1 MAYTD
6 AQVAEAIAA
15 SVAQGFTVDQAI
27 QGATQNYGIS
37 PDQANRAAV
46 TAIYQEQLGRTP
58 EAEGAAYWAN
68 QLASGANSQAIR
80 EAIARS
86 QEGQN
91 FLTQAITSA
100 YRSDLG
106 RNPEQEG
113 YQYWQ
118 SLALANAL
126 SAEDIQAAVRAAA
139 AVEQAQRGITGG
151 FTNFVSPDFEADPFG
166 GRYATQSIFNLPQD
180 AVNVSTINGQQVQF
194 VNPITQLAV
203 ISNFTNKGAG
213 TTNQFSDAQVAAYLR
228 DNAFS
233 NPTQV
238 NEAVNMFGI
247 KPEQINR
254 ATELLAKNDPSI
266 NAATADYASK
276 IAANPQLALENAQ
289 AVAGAT
295 RFTAAPGVETLS
307 VPRVTEAVNRAFQA
321 GSLTRSEYSDI
332 VNSLSKATNPADVR
346 NILATPQGSVVIDAV
361 YGQQIGEDNDLN
373 KALAEARQRQAV
385 LSAQDPGYYQASDVL
400 GRAYQAA
407 GLDFPF
413 MTDTYRANTMMT
425 QDNVLNQ
432 QNFNQRVNELL
443 QSLGQQFGGAE
454 TLQTPLTGQ
463 YYSETGLQP
472 GFTPVGTEGT
482 MFRSGVAGYIPQ
494 AELPTRFE
502 FGAPPVNA
510 TFQQYRPGAFQP
522 EGVTTG
528 GFITGYD
535 ANQQPIY
542 STYNNPNVNV
552 GGVNSQLLPFAN
564 QQQQFGDMQAFIAQL
579 QAQQAQA
586 AQYQGGG

>member
-1 MAYTD
+1 MAYSD
-6 AQVAEAIAA
+6 AQVAEAMAA
-15 SVAQGFTVDQAI
+15 SLAQGFTLEQAI

-37 PDQANRAAV
+37 PEQATRAAV
-46 TAIYQEQLGRTP
+46 GQIYQQQLGRTP
-58 EAEGAAYWAN
+58 DPSGAEYYAS
-68 QLASGANSQAIR
+68 QLAAGVSPQAIR

-100 YRSDLG
+100 YRGDLG

-139 AVEQAQRGITGG
+139 AIEQQQRGITGG
-151 FTNFVSPDFEADPFG
+151 ITNFVSPDFEADPFG
-166 GRYATQSIFNLPQD
+166 GRYATTNIFDLPAD
-180 AVNVSTINGQQVQF
+180 AVNVSTINGQRVQF

-203 ISNFTNKGAG
+203 ISNFTNKGPG
-213 TTNQFSDAQVAAYLR
+213 TTNQFTDAQVAAYLR
-228 DNAFS
+228 DNAFA

-247 KPEQINR
+247 KPEQVNR

-266 NAATADYASK
+266 NAATADYAAK
-276 IAANPQLALENAQ
+276 IAANPQLALQNAQ

-295 RFTAAPGVETLS
+295 RFSAAPGVETLS
-307 VPRVTEAVNRAFQA
+307 VPRVTEAVDRAFRA
-321 GSLTRSEYSDI
+321 GSLTQNEY
-332 VNSLSKATNPADVR
+332 NQMMTSLTQATNPADIR
-346 NILATPQGSVVIDAV
+346 KALATPTGSVVIDAV

-413 MTDTYRANTMMT
+413 MSDTYRANTMMT
-425 QDNVLNQ
+425 QGNVLNQ
-432 QNFNQRVNELL
+432 QNFNQQVNQLL
-443 QSLGQQFGGAE
+443 AALGQQFGGAE

-472 GFTPVGTEGT
+472 GFTPIGTEGT
-482 MFRSGVAGYIPQ
+482 TFRSGVAGYTPNIPTGFQ
-494 AELPTRFE
+494 

-510 TFQQYRPGAFQP
+510 TFQPYRPGAFQP

-552 GGVNSQLLPFAN
+552 GGVSSNLIPFVNQTEQFNQLMADFNAR
-564 QQQQFGDMQAFIAQL
+564 
-579 QAQQAQA
+579 QA
-586 AQYQGGG
+586 AIAAAQSGNVG

>member
-1 MAYTD
+1 MAYSD
-6 AQVAEAIAA
+6 AQIAEAIAA

-27 QGATQNYGIS
+27 QGGVANYGIS
-37 PDQANRAAV
+37 PAQMNSAAAQYISQSQ
-46 TAIYQEQLGRTP
+46 TGSNASAGAI
-58 EAEGAAYWAN
+58 
-68 QLASGANSQAIR
+68 
-80 EAIARS
+80 
-86 QEGQN
+86 
-91 FLTQAITSA
+91 
-100 YRSDLG
+100 
-106 RNPEQEG
+106 
-113 YQYWQ
+113 
-118 SLALANAL
+118 ANAL
-126 SAEDIQAAVRAAA
+126 SSGSTAQQIQNSINTSNQGANFDTQALTSIYRQTVGRNPTQDEYQYFQSLGQSQGLTADQLRDVVRTAASIER
-139 AVEQAQRGITGG
+139 QQRGITQD
-151 FTNFVSPDFEADPFG
+151 FTNLTSADFEADPFG
-166 GRYATQSIFNLPQD
+166 GRYATQSIYGVPSN
-180 AVNVSTINGQQVQF
+180 AVNVSSIDGRQVQF

-203 ISNFTNKGAG
+203 ISNFTDKGAG
-213 TTNQFSDAQVAAYLR
+213 TTNQFTDAQVAAYLR

-233 NPTQV
+233 NPAQV
-238 NEAVNMFGI
+238 NQALTMFGI
-247 KPEQINR
+247 DAQQLSK
-254 ATELLAKNDPSI
+254 AADLLAKNDPSV
-266 NAATADYASK
+266 NAATQAYADA
-276 IAANPQLALENAQ
+276 IRANPSAVAENAA
-289 AVAGAT
+289 AVA
-295 RFTAAPGVETLS
+295 RSTAYTSAPGVETLS
-307 VPRVTEAVNRAFQA
+307 VPRVTEAVNRAFRA
-321 GSLTRSEYSDI
+321 GSLTRAEYSDI
-332 VNSLSKATNPADVR
+332 VNSLSKATNPADIR
-346 NILATPQGSVVIDAV
+346 NILATPKGSVVIDAI
-361 YGQQIGEDNDLN
+361 YGQQTGEDNDLN

-385 LSAQDPGYYQASDVL
+385 LSAQDPGYYQASDEL
-400 GRAYQAA
+400 GRAYLAA

-432 QNFNQRVNELL
+432 QNFNQRINELL
-443 QSLGQQFGGAE
+443 SSLGQQFGGAE

-552 GGVNSQLLPFAN
+552 GGVTSQLLPFAN

-579 QAQQAQA
+579 QAQQAAQA
-586 AQYQGGG
+586 AQSQGGG